1 MEMRTRGA
9 LGPPAKRIVR
19 SDAYGNRTP
28 PSPPWV
34 VILAGARARLESDAQ
49 AQVCQI
55 RFLCHPPYK

>member
-28 PSPPWV
+28 PSPPKFD
-34 VILAGARARLESDAQ
+34 LDTYA
-49 AQVCQI
+49 
-55 RFLCHPPYK
+55 